1 MKKNLQL
8 LLTLLCCTIL
18 LPGCWKTI
26 GKVDMSKVI
35 TIDELNAKKHE
46 LVGKVITLQIDTIY
60 AFSYGRTYFFRDL
73 TLQSV
78 NFSTSVY
85 QNDIHYKV
93 RLDSLRKLSD
103 PCTDIWDGSTH
114 IQLLLDYTKS
124 KNAFPWISFNKRTP
138 DLSNES
144 LFRNTIQYSPSRFI
158 SGILVGGLS
167 SCNGEDTLVK
177 NGQGGW
183 AETIYF
189 PDSIKSFRWCTPTTI
204 FSCAHQYYLI
214 PLGIK
219 YKPGHLE
226 LKSHIIN
233 CTE

>member
-35 TIDELNAKKHE
+35 TIEELNAKKHE
-46 LVGKVITLQIDTIY
+46 LVGKVITLQIDTID
-60 AFSYGRTYFFRDL
+60 ALSYGRTYFFRDL
-73 TLQSV
+73 TLPSV
-78 NFSTSVY
+78 NFSTFFDKNGINR
-85 QNDIHYKV
+85 QA
-93 RLDSLRKLSD
+93 RLDSLRRSSK
-103 PCTDIWDGSTH
+103 PCTEIWNGSTR

-158 SGILVGGLS
+158 TGILVGGVS
-167 SCNGEDTLVK
+167 ACDGEDTLVT

-183 AETIYF
+183 AENIFF
-189 PDSIKSFRWCTPTTI
+189 PDTIKNFRWCTPSTI
-204 FSCAHQYYLI
+204 FSCVHHYYLI

-219 YKPGHLE
+219 YKSGHLE
-226 LKSHIIN
+226 LKNLISIPN
-233 CTE
+233 N